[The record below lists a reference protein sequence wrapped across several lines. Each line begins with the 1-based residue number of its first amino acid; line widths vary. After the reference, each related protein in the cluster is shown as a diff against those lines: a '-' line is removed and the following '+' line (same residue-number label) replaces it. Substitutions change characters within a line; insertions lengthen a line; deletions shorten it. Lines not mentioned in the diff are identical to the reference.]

1 MIILEEIKQ
10 KAQRG
15 YEAFLQSWIRGE
27 PYIPL
32 TFPVGKLP
40 TDFVPLRAAVQQLQA
55 QSKAVVGYGY
65 SIEWQQHQKRSL
77 KTQTLPT
84 RIILETATDFLR
96 LIDKESEFLH
106 FQQDV
111 ALIREQLAQLEA
123 WMLSFPKKVIEYHSD
138 WLGLL
143 TVCRYFLEHPKPGL
157 YIRELPLSVHTKY
170 VEEHI
175 GILRELLE
183 QLLPAEAIVPDAPTF
198 QQRFGLREE
207 EPLIHARFLDDQ
219 LEKRYGIPLSELFAP
234 RSQFACLDLRA
245 QHCMITENKMTFLTL
260 PTLPN
265 TFALHGGG
273 FKVNG
278 LAAIPWL
285 RECPI
290 SYWGDLDA
298 QGFQILSQLRAIFPH
313 VVSLMMN
320 EATLQTFSGFCVA
333 GMPCSVRQLPYL
345 TAEEHI
351 LFLRL
356 AERNIRL
363 EQERITHEYA
373 LENIYRHSEIEMIT
387 QTVISS

>member
-1 MIILEEIKQ
+1 MASAGGTMITLEEIKQ
-10 KAQRG
+10 KAQRS
-15 YEAFLQSWIRGE
+15 YSAFLQSWIRGE

-55 QSKAVVGYGY
+55 QSKAVLGYGY
-65 SIEWQQHQKRSL
+65 SIEWQRHQKRSL
-77 KTQTLPT
+77 KTQTLPA

-106 FQQDV
+106 FQRDV
-111 ALIREQLAQLEA
+111 ALIREQVPHLEA
-123 WMLSFPKKVIEYHSD
+123 WMLSYPKKVIEYHSH

-143 TVCRYFLEHPKPGL
+143 TVCRYFWEHPRPGL

-207 EPLIHARFLDDQ
+207 EPVIHARFLDAQ
-219 LEKRYGIPLSELFAP
+219 LEKRYGIPLSELCAP
-234 RSQFACLDLRA
+234 RSQFARLDLRA

-260 PTLPN
+260 PSLPD

-273 FKVNG
+273 FKVSG

-285 RECPI
+285 RECLLI
-290 SYWGDLDA
+290 YWGDLDA

-320 EATLQTFSGFCVA
+320 EATLQTFSDFCVA

-345 TAEEHI
+345 TSEEHT

-356 AERNIRL
+356 TEENIRL
-363 EQERITHEYA
+363 EQERISHSYA
-373 LENIYRHSEIEMIT
+373 LEQIYQAFRN
-387 QTVISS
+387 

>member
-1 MIILEEIKQ
+1 MITPEEIRL

-15 YEAFLQSWIRGE
+15 YLAFLQSWIRGE

-32 TFPVGKLP
+32 IFSVGKLP
-40 TDFVPLRAAVQQLQA
+40 TDFVPLRAAVQHLQA
-55 QSKAVVGYGY
+55 HSKAALGYGY
-65 SIEWQQHQKRSL
+65 SIEAQQQQKRSL

-84 RIILETATDFLR
+84 RIILETATDFLH

-106 FQQDV
+106 FQRDV
-111 ALIREQLAQLEA
+111 ALIREQVPQLEA
-123 WMLSFPKKVIEYHSD
+123 WMLSSPKKVIEYHSD

-143 TVCRYFLEHPKPGL
+143 TVCRYFLEHPRPGL
-157 YIRELPLSVHTKY
+157 YIRELPLKVHTKY

-183 QLLPAEAIVPDAPTF
+183 RLLPAEAIVPDAPTF

-207 EPLIHARFLDDQ
+207 PPLIHARFLDDQ
-219 LEKRYGIPLSELFAP
+219 LKKRYGIPLSELYIP
-234 RSQFACLDLRA
+234 RPQFARLDLRT

-260 PTLPN
+260 PTLPD

-273 FKVNG
+273 FKVSG

-290 SYWGDLDA
+290 IYWGDLDA

-320 EATLQTFSGFCVA
+320 EATLQTFSDFCVA
-333 GMPCSVRQLPYL
+333 GMSCSVRQLSYL
-345 TAEEHI
+345 TPEEHT

-356 AERNIRL
+356 TKGNVRL
-363 EQERITHEYA
+363 EQERISHTYA
-373 LENIYRHSEIEMIT
+373 LEHIYQAFRN
-387 QTVISS
+387 

>member
-1 MIILEEIKQ
+1 MASAGGTMITLEETKQ
-10 KAQRG
+10 TAQRG
-15 YEAFLQSWIRGE
+15 YGAFLQSWIRGE

-40 TDFVPLRAAVQQLQA
+40 TDFVPLRAVVQQLQA
-55 QSKAVVGYGY
+55 QSKALLGYGY

-106 FQQDV
+106 FQRDV
-111 ALIREQLAQLEA
+111 ALIREQVPQLEA
-123 WMLSFPKKVIEYHSD
+123 WMLSSPKKVIEYHTD
-138 WLGLL
+138 WSGLL
-143 TVCRYFLEHPKPGL
+143 AVCRYFLEHPKPGL

-170 VEEHI
+170 VAEHI

-198 QQRFGLREE
+198 QQRFGLRED

-219 LEKRYGIPLSELFAP
+219 LEKRYGIPLSELCAP

-245 QHCMITENKMTFLTL
+245 QRCMITENKMTFLTL
-260 PTLPN
+260 PTLPD

-273 FKVNG
+273 FKVSG

-285 RECPI
+285 SECPI
-290 SYWGDLDA
+290 IYWGDLDA

-320 EATLQTFSGFCVA
+320 EETLVTFAGFCVA

-345 TAEEHI
+345 TAEEYA
-351 LFLRL
+351 LFVHLV
-356 AERNIRL
+356 EKGIRL
-363 EQERITHEYA
+363 EQERISHVYA
-373 LENIYRHSEIEMIT
+373 IRRLECLLGDM
-387 QTVISS
+387 

>member
-1 MIILEEIKQ
+1 MITLEEMKQ

-15 YEAFLQSWIRGE
+15 YGAFLQSWIRGE

-40 TDFVPLRAAVQQLQA
+40 TDFVPLRAAVQQLQE
-55 QSKAVVGYGY
+55 QSKGVLGY

-106 FQQDV
+106 FQRDV
-111 ALIREQLAQLEA
+111 ALIREQVPQLEA
-123 WMLSFPKKVIEYHSD
+123 WMLDSPKKVIEYHSD

-143 TVCRYFLEHPKPGL
+143 TVCRYFLEHPRPGL

-170 VEEHI
+170 VEDHI

-207 EPLIHARFLDDQ
+207 EPLIHARFLDAQ
-219 LEKRYGIPLSELFAP
+219 LEKRYGIPLSELCAP
-234 RSQFACLDLRA
+234 RSQFARLDLRA
-245 QHCMITENKMTFLTL
+245 QHCMITENKMTFFTL
-260 PTLPN
+260 PALPD

-273 FKVNG
+273 FKVSG

-290 SYWGDLDA
+290 IYWGDLDA

-313 VVSLMMN
+313 VISIMMD
-320 EATLQTFSGFCVA
+320 EETLVTFADFCVE
-333 GMPCSVRQLPYL
+333 GTPCPVRFLPGL
-345 TAEEHI
+345 TAEEYA
-351 LFLRL
+351 LFVQLV
-356 AERNIRL
+356 EKGIRL
-363 EQERITHEYA
+363 EQERISHVYA
-373 LENIYRHSEIEMIT
+373 IRRLECLLGSM
-387 QTVISS
+387 

>member
-1 MIILEEIKQ
+1 MITPEEIKQ

-15 YEAFLQSWIRGE
+15 YEAFLQCWIRGE
-27 PYIPL
+27 AYTPL

-40 TDFVPLRAAVQQLQA
+40 ADFVPLRAAVQQLQG
-55 QSKAVVGYGY
+55 QSKAVLGHGY
-65 SIEWQQHQKRSL
+65 SIEWRQHQKRSL

-96 LIDKESEFLH
+96 LIDKEGEFLH

-111 ALIREQLAQLEA
+111 ALIREQVPQLES
-123 WMLSFPKKVIEYHSD
+123 WMLGSPKKVIEYHSD

-143 TVCRYFLEHPKPGL
+143 TVCRYFLEHPRPGL
-157 YIRELPLSVHTKY
+157 YIRELPLNVHTKY

-183 QLLPAEAIVPDAPTF
+183 QLLPAEVIALEAATF

-219 LEKRYGIPLSELFAP
+219 LEKRYGVPLSELCAP
-234 RSQFACLDLRA
+234 RSQFARLDLRA
-245 QHCMITENKMTFLTL
+245 QRCMITENKMTFLTL
-260 PTLPN
+260 PALPDA
-265 TFALHGGG
+265 FALHGGG
-273 FKVNG
+273 FKVSG
-278 LAAIPWL
+278 LVAIPWL

-290 SYWGDLDA
+290 FYWGDIDA
-298 QGFQILSQLRAIFPH
+298 QGFQILSQLRAIFPQ

-320 EATLQTFSGFCVA
+320 EVTLQTFSGFCVA
-333 GMPCSVRQLPYL
+333 GTPCFIRQLPYL
-345 TAEEHI
+345 TSEEHA

-356 AERNIRL
+356 AAGNIRL
-363 EQERITHEYA
+363 EQERISHAYA
-373 LENIYRHSEIEMIT
+373 LEHIYRALNN
-387 QTVISS
+387 

>member
-1 MIILEEIKQ
+1 MASAGGTMITPEEIKQ

-15 YEAFLQSWIRGE
+15 YEAFLQCWIRGE
-27 PYIPL
+27 AYTPL
-32 TFPVGKLP
+32 TFPIGKLP
-40 TDFVPLRAAVQQLQA
+40 TDFVPLRAAVQQLQG
-55 QSKAVVGYGY
+55 QSKAVLGHGY

-96 LIDKESEFLH
+96 LIDKESEFFY

-111 ALIREQLAQLEA
+111 ALIREQVPQLEA
-123 WMLSFPKKVIEYHSD
+123 WMLGSPKKVIEYHSD

-143 TVCRYFLEHPKPGL
+143 TVCRYFLEHPRPGL
-157 YIRELPLSVHTKY
+157 YIRELPLNVHTKY

-183 QLLPAEAIVPDAPTF
+183 QLLPAEAIVLEAATF

-219 LEKRYGIPLSELFAP
+219 LEKRYGVPLSELCAP
-234 RSQFACLDLRA
+234 RSQFARLNLRA
-245 QHCMITENKMTFLTL
+245 QRCMITENKMTFLTL
-260 PTLPN
+260 PALPDA
-265 TFALHGGG
+265 FALHGGG
-273 FKVNG
+273 FKVSG
-278 LAAIPWL
+278 LVAIPWL

-290 SYWGDLDA
+290 IYWGDIDA
-298 QGFQILSQLRAIFPH
+298 QGFQILSQLRAIFPQ

-320 EATLQTFSGFCVA
+320 EVTLQTFSDFCVA
-333 GMPCSVRQLPYL
+333 GTPCFVRQLPYL
-345 TAEEHI
+345 TPEEHA

-356 AERNIRL
+356 TAGNIRL
-363 EQERITHEYA
+363 EQERISHTYA
-373 LENIYRHSEIEMIT
+373 LGHIYLAFNN
-387 QTVISS
+387 